1 MVNASGTNTVQIH
14 ADGNSY
20 FTGGSVGV
28 GTTSPDSTLHV
39 NGNASS
45 TISFTRY
52 YQLNVNS
59 TSVSTYSS
67 GLTQSFGIA
76 LHVDGRSLFS
86 STLFMESD
94 RRIKENIEDVPDKLA
109 LEQVRLSLIHI

>member
-1 MVNASGTNTVQIH
+1 MVLDGDKVFYVSRNASRGQNI
-14 ADGNSY
+14 ALMNGK
-20 FTGGSVGV
+20 VGV

-76 LHVDGRSLFS
+76 FHVDGRSLFS
-86 STLFMESD
+86 STFYG
-94 RRIKENIEDVPDKLA
+94 K
-109 LEQVRLSLIHI
+109 